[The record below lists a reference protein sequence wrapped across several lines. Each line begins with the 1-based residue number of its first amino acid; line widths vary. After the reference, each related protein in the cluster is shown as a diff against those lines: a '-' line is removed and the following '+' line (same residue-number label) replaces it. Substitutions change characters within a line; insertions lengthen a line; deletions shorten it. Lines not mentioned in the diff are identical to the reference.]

1 MRGRITVYCVAESID
16 RKALELRLRERGGS
30 FLLHQYPDVLYGLF
44 ESSKVNVAGE
54 RGNQKGSA
62 KRQQRGA
69 GTMQEKEEQEAA
81 CRLLQPLAHRCRWP
95 PRLSVRT
102 HCTAPVVLPARLQ
115 DGEYIKG
122 EVFYFDYG
130 CLAFWGLTERQEREV
145 MRSLVGPCLIDA
157 LPAGE
162 VEVDEFQVGG
172 RAPALP
178 ALPAL
183 HVLPALSVH
192 VPHVPGPPARLLC
205 C

>member
-1 MRGRITVYCVAESID
+1 M
-16 RKALELRLRERGGS
+16 
-30 FLLHQYPDVLYGLF
+30 
-44 ESSKVNVAGE
+44 
-54 RGNQKGSA
+54 
-62 KRQQRGA
+62 
-69 GTMQEKEEQEAA
+69 
-81 CRLLQPLAHRCRWP
+81 
-95 PRLSVRT
+95 
-102 HCTAPVVLPARLQ
+102 LPARLQ

-183 HVLPALSVH
+183 HVLPALSLH

-205 C
+205 W